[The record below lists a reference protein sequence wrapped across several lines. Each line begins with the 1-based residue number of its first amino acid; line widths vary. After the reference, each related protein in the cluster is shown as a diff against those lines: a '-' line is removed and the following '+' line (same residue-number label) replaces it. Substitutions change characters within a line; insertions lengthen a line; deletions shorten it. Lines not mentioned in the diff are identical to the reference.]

1 MLNIDIDMIDNCD
14 IKYVHALVLT
24 LKHFNFM
31 SSYISLFK
39 DDDFYFVYG
48 FGIFQY
54 FENINQAINFL
65 FNVFSDDIK
74 QLEKMNQFYSRILS
88 VGFSNSDAMDYLN
101 FYSDYQKKLIRK

>member
-54 FENINQAINFL
+54 FENINQAINF
-65 FNVFSDDIK
+65 NIEEVKHFSPDIMIELGK
-74 QLEKMNQFYSRILS
+74 I
-88 VGFSNSDAMDYLN
+88 GA
-101 FYSDYQKKLIRK
+101 